1 MKIRKRIFIIL
12 TIAWMIIIF
21 LMSSQPAPDS
31 TETSLAVGHAVCTL
45 FVPGYSKM
53 STDDQLQL
61 AKKIDHPVRKTAHAT
76 EYAILAMLIFAAIS
90 GMYDNMV
97 RIKHNLISL
106 GFTTAYAVSDEIHQ
120 YFVPGR
126 ACMLTDVMIDL
137 SGALVGLILVS
148 LVKKRP
154 YKNRCN

>member
-1 MKIRKRIFIIL
+1 MNIRKRIFIIL

-21 LMSSQPAPDS
+21 LMSSQPAHDS

-61 AKKIDHPVRKTAHAT
+61 ADHPVRKTAHAT
-76 EYAILAMLIFAAIS
+76 EYAILAMLIFVAIS

-106 GFTTAYAVSDEIHQ
+106 GFTTAYAVSDGYHSQ
-120 YFVPGR
+120 
-126 ACMLTDVMIDL
+126 
-137 SGALVGLILVS
+137 
-148 LVKKRP
+148 
-154 YKNRCN
+154 

>member
-31 TETSLAVGHAVCTL
+31 TETSLAVGHTVCTL

-61 AKKIDHPVRKTAHAT
+61 AKR
-76 EYAILAMLIFAAIS
+76 L
-90 GMYDNMV
+90 
-97 RIKHNLISL
+97 
-106 GFTTAYAVSDEIHQ
+106 TTQSE
-120 YFVPGR
+120 
-126 ACMLTDVMIDL
+126 
-137 SGALVGLILVS
+137 
-148 LVKKRP
+148 KRP
-154 YKNRCN
+154 MPRSMLFWPSWYFWQFHIAEKGHTCIVSV

>member
-53 STDDQLQL
+53 STDDQLKL

-76 EYAILAMLIFAAIS
+76 EYAILAMLIFAVIS
-90 GMYDNMV
+90 GMYDN
-97 RIKHNLISL
+97 IKHNLISL

-126 ACMLTDVMIDL
+126 ACMMTDVMIDL

>member
-1 MKIRKRIFIIL
+1 
-12 TIAWMIIIF
+12 MIIIF
-21 LMSSQPAPDS
+21 LMSSQPAHDS

-90 GMYDNMV
+90 GMYDN
-97 RIKHNLISL
+97 IKHNLISL

>member
-1 MKIRKRIFIIL
+1 MNIRKRIFIIL

-61 AKKIDHPVRKTAHAT
+61 AKMIDHPVRKTAHAT
-76 EYAILAMLIFAAIS
+76 EYAILAILVFLAIS
-90 GMYDNMV
+90 YC
-97 RIKHNLISL
+97 RKRTYLHSL
-106 GFTTAYAVSDEIHQ
+106 CIAIAYAVSDEIHQ

-126 ACMLTDVMIDL
+126 ACMVTDIVIDS
-137 SGALVGLILVS
+137 SGALAGLFLVF
-148 LVKKRP
+148 LLKRIRNQ
-154 YKNRCN
+154 KHERRR

>member
-76 EYAILAMLIFAAIS
+76 EYAILAAIS

-126 ACMLTDVMIDL
+126 ACMMTDVMIDL

-154 YKNRCN
+154 CKNRCN